1 MRTVSMRTDVSLSLN
16 RSDFLLLGALGVV
29 ATAILAS
36 SRWEISATQPEPGT
50 SHVPIEVD
58 LKSVAVLPFVN
69 MSGDQQNEYFSDGL
83 TETLMHMLARLS
95 DLKVA
100 SLNRSIAVHGVMR
113 GPKLNIVLVVM
124 SAFGRS

>member
-1 MRTVSMRTDVSLSLN
+1 M
-16 RSDFLLLGALGVV
+16 
-29 ATAILAS
+29 
-36 SRWEISATQPEPGT
+36 
-50 SHVPIEVD
+50 PIEVD

-83 TETLMHMLARLS
+83 TETLMHMLAQLS

-100 SLNRSIAVHGVMR
+100 ALNRSIAVHGVTR